1 MKRIKM
7 QAVGAALFLLLQMTS
22 ALSIMGNIP
31 SQSSIHSR
39 SKRSEGHTC
48 KQEVVDNLAK
58 TAKETCSQV
67 EVVDKY
73 IGNIQSRQ
81 QVPVPSFADRH
92 GFKAILGQYNGDL
105 KTAQEH
111 CHPWRNGDN
120 VVASLKQVV
129 VAAQGFEPK
138 FSEELVKN
146 QARIKNLLENHEDI
160 AAVEAIVAALQ
171 KDISEAREA
180 IKATEAQAVISH
192 LENVIRT
199 KEEEIN
205 TKMAE
210 HNVTQGRREL
220 AELVKY
226 LEFVKAGAVDIE
238 NQANTANTKI
248 TAFRENIIRDAGAF
262 KRHRT
267 NAQDGIAK
275 LQQEKQ
281 NNNNAISSNQQSINN
296 LRASINQENSQIASL
311 NAQIAQ
317 AQREIREIEERIN
330 SNMRRVK
337 KKKRFGRWF
346 RFVPVVGWTIGN
358 KFYKDAKEREER
370 LANEKRHFIAE
381 GNRQIQNLQAHIA
394 SRNQEINR
402 HQQQIN
408 SLEAKNRELEQ
419 ELQHFSQLDGNLRS
433 LEGEV
438 NAILPSIASAVSGVG
453 KMKETFDSIQQNL
466 GSAIARAKEAK
477 TEAEIKNMRYFIYN
491 EIEDIK
497 CKWNSARNK
506 IVLVGKCN

>member
-1 MKRIKM
+1 MRIKM
-7 QAVGAALFLLLQMTS
+7 EAVWAALFLLLQMTS
-22 ALSIMGNIP
+22 ALSIMGYIP

-48 KQEVVDNLAK
+48 SPELVDNLAK

-73 IGNIQSRQ
+73 ISNIQSRQ
-81 QVPVPSFADRH
+81 QVQVPSFADRH

-105 KTAQEH
+105 KTAQGH

-138 FSEELVKN
+138 FTEELVKN

-160 AAVEAIVAALQ
+160 AAVEAAVAALQ
-171 KDISEAREA
+171 KDIAEAREA
-180 IKATEAQAVISH
+180 IKATEVQAVISH
-192 LENVIRT
+192 LESVVST
-199 KEEEIN
+199 KEQEIN
-205 TKMAE
+205 TMMTE
-210 HNVTQGRREL
+210 HNITQGRREL

-238 NQANTANTKI
+238 NKANTANTKI
-248 TAFRENIIRDAGAF
+248 TTFRENLIRDAGAF

-267 NAQDGIAK
+267 NAEGGIAK

-281 NNNNAISSNQQSINN
+281 NNNNDINSNRQSISN
-296 LRASINQENSQIASL
+296 LRGSINQENAQIASL
-311 NAQIAQ
+311 HAQIAQ
-317 AQREIREIEERIN
+317 AQREIRETEDRIN
-330 SNMRRVK
+330 RNMRKVS
-337 KKKRFGRWF
+337 KKRKFGSWF

-358 KFYKDAKEREER
+358 QFYKDAKRREEQ
-370 LANEKRHFIAE
+370 LANEKRHFVAE

-438 NAILPSIASAVSGVG
+438 NTILPSIASAVSGVG

-477 TEAEIKNMRYFIYN
+477 TEAEIQNMRYFIYN
-491 EIEDIK
+491 EIDDIK
-497 CKWNSARNK
+497 CKWNSAKNK

>member
-1 MKRIKM
+1 
-7 QAVGAALFLLLQMTS
+7 
-22 ALSIMGNIP
+22 
-31 SQSSIHSR
+31 
-39 SKRSEGHTC
+39 
-48 KQEVVDNLAK
+48 
-58 TAKETCSQV
+58 
-67 EVVDKY
+67 
-73 IGNIQSRQ
+73 
-81 QVPVPSFADRH
+81 
-92 GFKAILGQYNGDL
+92 
-105 KTAQEH
+105 
-111 CHPWRNGDN
+111 
-120 VVASLKQVV
+120 
-129 VAAQGFEPK
+129 
-138 FSEELVKN
+138 
-146 QARIKNLLENHEDI
+146 
-160 AAVEAIVAALQ
+160 
-171 KDISEAREA
+171 
-180 IKATEAQAVISH
+180 
-192 LENVIRT
+192 
-199 KEEEIN
+199 
-205 TKMAE
+205 MAE

-317 AQREIREIEERIN
+317 AQREIREIEDRIN

-337 KKKRFGRWF
+337 KKRRFGRWF

-358 KFYKDAKEREER
+358 KFYKDAKRREEQ